1 MLAVAVENGDL
12 GHVRSLERRRIEAA
26 RANDAQTLAPIL
38 HDGLIYVNSAGE
50 IYDKERYLS
59 VIRTNCL
66 TYEPDFDV
74 LETDV
79 RVLDNLIILAGTM
92 VGHSRLEGEQQVLN
106 FRSIGVWR
114 KEPDDWQLLAWQSSS
129 GSIAF

>member
-12 GHVRSLERRRIEAA
+12 EHVRSLERRRIDAT
-26 RANDAQTLAPIL
+26 RANDAEGLASIL
-38 HDGLIYVNSAGE
+38 HDGLIYVNSVGE
-50 IYDKERYLS
+50 IYDKERYLR

-74 LETDV
+74 LETQV
-79 RVLDNLIILAGTM
+79 RVFDNLIILAGTM
-92 VGHSRLEGEQQVLN
+92 IGHSRLEGEQQVLH

-114 KEPDDWQLLAWQSSS
+114 KEADDWQLLAWQSSS
-129 GSIAF
+129 GSIPS